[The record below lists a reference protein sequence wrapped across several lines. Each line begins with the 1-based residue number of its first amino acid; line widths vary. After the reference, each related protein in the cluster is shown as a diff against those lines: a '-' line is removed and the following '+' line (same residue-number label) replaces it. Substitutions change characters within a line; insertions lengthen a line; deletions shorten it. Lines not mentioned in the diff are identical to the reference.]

1 MTKLIFKE
9 LTDQIIKPK
18 TFFTFN
24 FCICIFSCIQK
35 CWPDIIIKTKEG
47 FKKQQQQQ
55 QQKRLMKGIKVFLR
69 KKKTKTV
76 FKIKTFHLVSYF
88 SGKAVL
94 IETRDPKISFGCG
107 GHCNLCMLIGL
118 CLFCNLNHMK
128 STLPDVFDELIFLYA
143 FSFSPKSVSSSHHG
157 ISTHHVGVLNS
168 QNQIISK
175 WLSNPGQD

>member
-24 FCICIFSCIQK
+24 FMYMYFFLYTKVLAGYYNKNKERLQK
-35 CWPDIIIKTKEG
+35 TTTTTATTK
-47 FKKQQQQQ
+47 
-55 QQKRLMKGIKVFLR
+55 KRLMKGIKIFLR

-76 FKIKTFHLVSYF
+76 FKIRTFHLVSYF
-88 SGKAVL
+88 SGKAVS

-128 STLPDVFDELIFLYA
+128 STLPDVFDELIFL
-143 FSFSPKSVSSSHHG
+143 SFSPKSVSSSHHG

-175 WLSNPGQD
+175 WLFNPGQD